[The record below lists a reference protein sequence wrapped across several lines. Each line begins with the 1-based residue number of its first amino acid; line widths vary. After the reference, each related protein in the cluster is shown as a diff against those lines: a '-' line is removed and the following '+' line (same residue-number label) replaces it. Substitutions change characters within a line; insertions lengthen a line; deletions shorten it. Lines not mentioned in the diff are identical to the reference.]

1 MLNVL
6 WNLISTQWG
15 KGVLPVI
22 KFILITGRDMIAV
35 YGIFNQAYNQ
45 AENYLPP
52 QSLVV
57 EMQSEGFNTAD
68 NYKRMYARKKIV
80 EGLADQS
87 NIKIKDMWL
96 DILNAVFYFVK
107 KYKISL

>member
-1 MLNVL
+1 MFSII
-6 WNLISTQWG
+6 WNLVTSQWG
-15 KGVLPVI
+15 KSILPII
-22 KFILITGRDMIAV
+22 KFILITGKDMIAV

-45 AENYLPP
+45 ADNYLPP
-52 QSLVV
+52 QSLITQ
-57 EMQSEGFNTAD
+57 MAAEGFNTAD

>member
-1 MLNVL
+1 MWSVVFQLL
-6 WNLISTQWG
+6 TSQWG
-15 KGVLPVI
+15 KSILPII
-22 KFILITGRDMIAV
+22 KFILITGKDMIAV

-96 DILNAVFYFVK
+96 TPYFIL
-107 KYKISL
+107 